1 LTGESVWAGSR
12 FVKDFL
18 GKYAPM
24 DAVVFGP
31 WMIPL
36 SVGRFLDPILLGLW
50 ALGVFLYLAFRDAP
64 PKAPAGRRSR
74 WAVWT
79 VWGGLWA
86 LSTPLLANQLAL
98 WTETRG
104 PDLGVALAGKDPGQV
119 AMVVLGSGIRSVDP
133 SVPPREHL
141 DGTGMGRT
149 LAAARLWHER
159 HFGLVVLSGAPRAEA
174 EAMYDLIL
182 HEGVPADRV
191 VVEDRSL
198 NTRENA
204 AYSTEILRER
214 GMTTSV
220 VVVTSATHLRRS
232 LKDFAAQGI
241 AAIPAAADIV
251 GRRGDEIGV
260 ERFLPSAQALFRSY
274 VCLHEILG
282 YVRG

>member
-1 LTGESVWAGSR
+1 ML
-12 FVKDFL
+12 
-18 GKYAPM
+18 
-24 DAVVFGP
+24 
-31 WMIPL
+31 PL
-36 SVGRFLDPILLGLW
+36 SVRLAPARFLDPILLGLW
-50 ALGVFLYLAFRDAP
+50 ALGVLLYLAFRDAP
-64 PKAPAGRRSR
+64 PKATTGRRIR

-86 LSTPLLANQLAL
+86 LSTPLLSNQLAV

-119 AMVVLGSGIRSVDP
+119 AMVVLGSGIRSLDP
-133 SVPPREHL
+133 SVPPRERI
-141 DGTGMGRT
+141 DGVGMGRT
-149 LAAARLWHER
+149 MTAARLWHER
-159 HFGLVVLSGAPRAEA
+159 HFGLVVLSGAPRVEA

-191 VVEDRSL
+191 VIEDRSL

-204 AYSTEILRER
+204 TYSAEILRER

-241 AAIPAAADIV
+241 AAIPAAADVV
-251 GRRGDEIGV
+251 GRTDNTGV
-260 ERFLPSAQALFRSY
+260 DSFLPSAGGLFKSY